1 MENISS
7 LSDLFNILLNG
18 MLTVFLVLFLV
29 YFLGK
34 ALIYFFDSASSLED
48 NDNKSNKSNK
58 SIEESLK
65 EKINDISGGNAT
77 IINIRKLE

>member
-48 NDNKSNKSNK
+48 NDNKRNK

>member
-1 MENISS
+1 MENISN
-7 LSDLFNILLNG
+7 LSDLFNVLLNG

-34 ALIYFFDSASSLED
+34 ALIYFFDSESTVEN
-48 NDNKSNKSNK
+48 NDYQTNK

-65 EKINDISGGNAT
+65 EKIKDISGGNAK